1 MTETSMGGADSRFR
15 STLWEV
21 VRSAQEGEAAAV
33 DRLLGDYWKPIYFF
47 VRRKGKD
54 VEAAKD
60 LTQAFLGHFLEKDF
74 LSKVR
79 PEGGKFRSFV
89 MATLTN
95 FLSNERRT
103 SQARKRGGGL
113 NFVEAED
120 DLKTA
125 DATPEKAFFKGW
137 ALTVLEQAMASLRA
151 SVPAED
157 IALLE
162 GKGPP
167 DLSPS
172 ERKNRV
178 FRLRGKLQH
187 LLRETVRT
195 SMDNQGDPDS
205 ELRAIFASL
214 G

>member
-1 MTETSMGGADSRFR
+1 MTETSMGGADSQFR

-21 VRSAQEGEAAAV
+21 VRDAQEGAAGAV
-33 DRLLGDYWKPIYFF
+33 ERLLGDYWKPIYFF
-47 VRRKGKD
+47 IRRKGRD

-60 LTQAFLGHFLEKDF
+60 LTQSFLGHFLEKDF
-74 LSKVR
+74 LSR
-79 PEGGKFRSFV
+79 LQPEGGKFRSFM

-103 SQARKRGGGL
+103 SRALKRGGGL

-120 DLKTA
+120 DLRTA
-125 DATPEKAFFKGW
+125 DPSPEKAFFKGW
-137 ALTVLEQAMASLRA
+137 ALTVLEQAMARLRE

-162 GKGPP
+162 GKAPP
-167 DLSPS
+167 DLSAS
-172 ERKNRV
+172 EKKNRL
-178 FRLRGKLQH
+178 FRLRGRLQH
-187 LLRETVRT
+187 LLRETVRA
-195 SMDNQGDPDS
+195 SMDGQGDPDS
-205 ELRAIFASL
+205 ELREIFASL

>member
-1 MTETSMGGADSRFR
+1 MGGSDSRFR

-21 VRSAQEGEAAAV
+21 VRSAQEGEAEAV
-33 DRLLGDYWKPIYFF
+33 DRLLRDYWKPIYFF

-54 VEAAKD
+54 VEASKD

-74 LSKVR
+74 LRRVS

-103 SQARKRGGGL
+103 SGALKRGGGL

-120 DLKTA
+120 DLRTA

-137 ALTVLEQAMASLRA
+137 ALTVLEQAMARLRE

-162 GKGPP
+162 GKAPP
-167 DLSPS
+167 ELSSS
-172 ERKNRV
+172 EKKNRLY
-178 FRLRGKLQH
+178 RLRGKLQH
-187 LLRETVRT
+187 LLRETVRA
-195 SMDNQGDPDS
+195 SIDGPGDPDS

>member
-1 MTETSMGGADSRFR
+1 MGGSDSRFR

-21 VRSAQEGEAAAV
+21 VRSAQEGEAGAV

-47 VRRKGKD
+47 IRRKGKD

-74 LSKVR
+74 LSRVT

-103 SQARKRGGGL
+103 SGAQKRGGGL

-137 ALTVLEQAMASLRA
+137 ALTVLEQAMARLRE

-157 IALLE
+157 LALLE
-162 GKGPP
+162 GKAPP

-172 ERKNRV
+172 EKKNRV

-187 LLRETVRT
+187 LLRETVRA
-195 SMDNQGDPDS
+195 SMDGQGDPDS
-205 ELRAIFASL
+205 ELRAIFNSL
-214 G
+214 A

>member
-1 MTETSMGGADSRFR
+1 MGGSDSRFR

-21 VRSAQEGEAAAV
+21 IRQAQEGAPGAV
-33 DRLLGDYWKPIYFF
+33 DRLMADYWKPIYFF
-47 VRRKGKD
+47 IRRKGRD

-60 LTQAFLGHFLEKDF
+60 LTQAFLGHFLEKNF
-74 LSKVR
+74 LTQVR
-79 PEGGKFRSFV
+79 PEGGKFRSFI

-103 SQARKRGGGL
+103 AQAQKRGGGF

-120 DLKTA
+120 DLRTA
-125 DATPEKAFFKGW
+125 DQTPEKAFFKGW
-137 ALTVLEQAMASLRA
+137 ALTVLEQAMARLRE
-151 SVPAED
+151 SVPPED
-157 IALLE
+157 FALLE
-162 GKGPP
+162 GRAPP
-167 DLSPS
+167 EMTPS
-172 ERKNRV
+172 EKKNRV

-187 LLRETVRT
+187 LLRETVKA
-195 SMDNQGDPDS
+195 SMDGQGDPDS